1 MLYDIE
7 VSAAA
12 LRCAGIWVDTG
23 KESAPVQ
30 LAADDRMLVVAQ
42 GDDKTAFDLDGSV
55 GSDEYVALAPLDPSP
70 TAEQLREQ
78 GREEV
83 RESVRMALRDAHRND
98 SAADAVE
105 FVSDVVGWAAD
116 EDPEL
121 AETSA
126 V

>member
-7 VSAAA
+7 VTAEQLRAAGA
-12 LRCAGIWVDTG
+12 WANPG
-23 KESAPVQ
+23 KDSAPVQ
-30 LAADDRMLVVAQ
+30 LAVDDRMLVVAQ
-42 GDDKTAFDLDGSV
+42 GDDKTAFDHDASV
-55 GSDEYVALAPLDPSP
+55 GSDEYVALAPLDPNP

-105 FVSDVVGWAAD
+105 YVSDVVGWSAD

-121 AETSA
+121 AESA
-126 V
+126 SC